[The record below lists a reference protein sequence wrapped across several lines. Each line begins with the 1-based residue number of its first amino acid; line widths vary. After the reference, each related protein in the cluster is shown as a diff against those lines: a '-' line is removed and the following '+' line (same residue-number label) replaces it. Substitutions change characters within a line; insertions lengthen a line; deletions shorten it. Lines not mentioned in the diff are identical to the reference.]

1 MQVELDAADQAV
13 AQRPHRGGSMLHR
26 DLIPARAPPNARE
39 HDDLSP
45 ASMKLIGVNFVALP
59 WLKPVA
65 PRSGEALEAFGRA
78 ESGARLSSDEDRLKI
93 LRKQRGPK
101 FGEGL
106 ALVGLDQVNAGRL
119 QGSDDLDVLPRHA
132 LQYSA
137 TRPSAGGAAKLFHR
151 HVKRETE
158 RSRGSVLRA
167 CRHLP
172 ANGAQPAFQSTG
184 ERQLPTSFEAH
195 EPQLSSGETTTYRCG
210 SSPSLCVCTSPRS
223 RRYSCTMRRS
233 QDGRGSNSTARPVRS
248 TSSAASS
255 ASSRRTSAR
264 RSR

>member
-93 LRKQRGPK
+93 LRKQRGPR

-158 RSRGSVLRA
+158 RNRGLGAGQGAPGLPS
-167 CRHLP
+167 LP
-172 ANGAQPAFQSTG
+172 AKRAHPALSTHG
-184 ERQLPTSFEAH
+184 ERQLPTSFEAR
-195 EPQLSSGETTTYRCG
+195 EPQLSSSGETTT
-210 SSPSLCVCTSPRS
+210 
-223 RRYSCTMRRS
+223 
-233 QDGRGSNSTARPVRS
+233 
-248 TSSAASS
+248 
-255 ASSRRTSAR
+255 
-264 RSR
+264 